1 MDWRFWRN
9 QNQRSESAPR
19 TSVPEIAPGGHA
31 PPRREWS
38 RLPGIATTVA
48 LRAPT
53 LVPILRPPDVAGTR
67 STLRPLPPLRRR
79 SPSVGRVTG
88 LAQPRPLPAEE
99 PGTRETPPPS
109 RTVPPASPLES
120 LPLDPGGPESS
131 ESHSPERQ
139 GGAGSARA
147 LPVLDS
153 SVGPSQDFTRAVDD
167 FVGQPQAAAVHPR
180 STAKY
185 DRLVDM
191 WRTQAESGHVPLSL
205 SALDGFAETDGG
217 LPSPVDTS
225 PYPADG
231 PVTADERTFRRP
243 TLAQSRKMGL
253 RGTPTD
259 DADSN
264 HPVTQTEPGDSPE
277 SAGWDGDESG
287 GEASS
292 AGDDADAGGPAGAGA
307 EPSASRP
314 KPSPSSPESSGP
326 DAGVTA
332 HRPPPKVGL
341 GEPLSHP
348 PTSRRT
354 LRTGQTED
362 RTPHGPPGSSPI
374 AAHPA
379 ASKPE
384 SAAGAPALP
393 ADAPDPATAV
403 EMLHPARPLVAQ
415 DLVAWQPGDDE
426 ASASHA
432 GSVHPT
438 ATIPAAGGPAFP
450 SGLLGHPVSDLRGR
464 AQVAPEVVVGV
475 PRAVQAATPSVV
487 APLVHPPATPI
498 YRASLDTLPARV
510 ERTMVPLQ
518 RGGAL
523 AAQQVPSDI
532 ASTFQ
537 TYFGVDVSTV
547 AVHRGPAVS
556 LQAGSL
562 SARAFTQGG
571 NVYLPDEAGDVSGHD
586 TRALLAHELVHATQQ
601 RVLGSALPP
610 EGSAEGQQ
618 LEAAAVATEHWFK
631 GERAEPPPLI
641 HRPAAEVGTADE
653 VAAYAQS
660 MRDELA
666 RLTATAPGSSVQR
679 AEHDGQQDLINE
691 LRRELDSVATAGATS
706 IPGHVE
712 FGRSS
717 AFAPG
722 GADQLPWPVTHTLQG
737 SDGSQSVTTLP
748 GRQEVSTTSYADITA
763 IEAASVRIDQLCD
776 SLAALEQRVGETAA
790 DLNEPRALEA
800 LAEQLY
806 GHVRSRLRGELII
819 DRERCGRLT
828 DFR

>member
-1 MDWRFWRN
+1 MGWRFWRN

-19 TSVPEIAPGGHA
+19 TSMPEIAPGGHV
-31 PPRREWS
+31 PLRRDWS

-48 LRAPT
+48 LRAPA
-53 LVPILRPPDVAGTR
+53 LAPILRPPDVAGTR
-67 STLRPLPPLRRR
+67 PTLRPLPPLRRH
-79 SPSVGRVTG
+79 SASVGRVAG
-88 LAQPRPLPAEE
+88 LAQPRPLTAEG
-99 PGTRETPPPS
+99 PGTRETPAPS
-109 RTVPPASPLES
+109 RSVPSASPLES
-120 LPLDPGGPESS
+120 LPLDPGWPEPS
-131 ESHSPERQ
+131 ESHSTDRHV
-139 GGAGSARA
+139 GAGSVRA

-153 SVGPSQDFTRAVDD
+153 SVGPSQDLTRAVDD

-225 PYPADG
+225 PYPADE
-231 PVTADERTFRRP
+231 PATVAERTFRRP

-253 RGTPTD
+253 RGRPID
-259 DADSN
+259 DGEDSN
-264 HPVTQTEPGDSPE
+264 HPDMATEPGESPE
-277 SAGWDGDESG
+277 LAGWNGDEAG
-287 GEASS
+287 GEARS
-292 AGDDADAGGPAGAGA
+292 AGDEADADGPAGTGA
-307 EPSASRP
+307 EPSASHP
-314 KPSPSSPESSGP
+314 TPSPSNLESSGP
-326 DAGVTA
+326 DAGGTA

-341 GEPLSHP
+341 GEPLPHP

-354 LRTGQTED
+354 PRTGQPED
-362 RTPHGPPGSSPI
+362 RTPHRPPGTNPI
-374 AAHPA
+374 AAHLT

-384 SAAGAPALP
+384 SAAGAPTLTT
-393 ADAPDPATAV
+393 DGPDPATAV

-415 DLVAWQPGDDE
+415 DPAARPPGDDE
-426 ASASHA
+426 VSAAHA
-432 GSVHPT
+432 GGVHPT
-438 ATIPAAGGPAFP
+438 SAIDAAPVPVALPG
-450 SGLLGHPVSDLRGR
+450 GLLDQSVGD
-464 AQVAPEVVVGV
+464 QVASGGVVGA
-475 PRAVQAATPSVV
+475 PGAVQAATPSVV

-510 ERTMVPLQ
+510 DQTTVPTQ
-518 RGGAL
+518 RGGGL
-523 AAQQVPSDI
+523 AAEQVPSDI

-610 EGSAEGQQ
+610 EGTAEGQQ
-618 LEAAAVATEHWFK
+618 LEAAAVATEQWFK

-691 LRRELDSVATAGATS
+691 LRRELDSVATAGATN

-712 FGRSS
+712 FGGSS

-722 GADQLPWPVTHTLQG
+722 GADQPSWPVTHALQG
-737 SDGSQSVTTLP
+737 SAGSQSVTTLP
-748 GRQEVSTTSYADITA
+748 GRQEVSTTSYADIAA
-763 IEAASVRIDQLCD
+763 IEAASARIDQLRD

-790 DLNEPRALEA
+790 DLNEPGALEA